1 MEMPAK
7 DAAQQPAGWIPARSF
22 APPKLRGLIWRSLA
36 RIAPGAA
43 RRYHDHLIR
52 EQVRR
57 CRPARADG
65 PLTMIGAF
73 ELNIGIARAAQILC
87 SSMEAAGLPV
97 YPMDCSAVLRPMPG
111 PPARRSAAP
120 ALGTMV
126 FCVNPPQMAPLLTH
140 FGPRICRGKRLVGY
154 WWWELD
160 RLPRAWMRWAEL
172 MDEIW
177 VSSRFI
183 HDTFVREL
191 PRKAIRYVPLCV
203 PEPAPSAA
211 ARGDFG
217 LQPHPFTVLV
227 AFDLSS
233 HWERKNPR
241 GAVAAFRRAFPDAA
255 EAQLVLKVSGAS
267 QHPEHLETLRALTAD
282 MGNVRIIPDNLPE
295 GDLAALIRSCDVLLS
310 LHRAEG
316 LGLFISEAMWL
327 GTPVIATAWSG
338 VLDMLSEDNAL
349 LVRCRPVPV
358 RPSDYPSVMPGA
370 SWAEPD
376 LEHAAECLRRLAA
389 DAGLR
394 SRLRVAARQRAEVLF
409 SADQFRDVAGSL
421 LRPLGE
427 PRDPSASKRGTS

>member
-1 MEMPAK
+1 MTSSP
-7 DAAQQPAGWIPARSF
+7 QWIPARTF
-22 APPKLRGLIWRSLA
+22 TPPKLAGLIWRGLA
-36 RIAPGAA
+36 RFAPGAA
-43 RRYHDHLIR
+43 RQYHDGLIR
-52 EQVRR
+52 GKVRR
-57 CRPARADG
+57 CRTAAGADG
-65 PLTMIGAF
+65 PLTLLGAF
-73 ELNIGIARAAQILC
+73 ELNIGIARAAQILR
-87 SSMEAAGLPV
+87 SSMEAAGLPIH
-97 YPMDCSAVLRPMPG
+97 PMDCSAVLRPMPG
-111 PPARRSAAP
+111 PPARRPAAP
-120 ALGTMV
+120 AHGTMV
-126 FCVNPPQMAPLLTH
+126 FCVNPPQMAPLLAH

-160 RLPRAWMRWAEL
+160 RLPRAWMGWAEL

-183 HDTFVREL
+183 HYTFVREL
-191 PRKAIRYVPLCV
+191 PRTAIRYVPLCV

-211 ARGDFG
+211 VRRDFG
-217 LQPHPFTVLV
+217 LQPHLFTVLV

-241 GAVAAFRRAFPDAA
+241 GAIAAFRRAFPDAA
-255 EAQLVLKVSGAS
+255 EAQLVLKVSGAR
-267 QHPEHLETLRALTAD
+267 QHPAHLEMLRALTVGMD
-282 MGNVRIIPDNLPE
+282 NVRIIQDNLPD

-358 RPSDYPSVMPGA
+358 RPADYPSVMPGA
-370 SWAEPD
+370 RWAEPD
-376 LEHAAECLRRLAA
+376 LDHAAACLRRLAA

-394 SRLRVAARQRAEVLF
+394 NRLRVEARRRAEVLF
-409 SADQFRDVAGSL
+409 GADQFRGVAGSL
-421 LRPLGE
+421 LRPVGE
-427 PRDPSASKRGTS
+427 PRDPSASKRAMS

>member
-1 MEMPAK
+1 M
-7 DAAQQPAGWIPARSF
+7 
-22 APPKLRGLIWRSLA
+22 IWRSLA
-36 RIAPGAA
+36 RFAPGTA
-43 RRYHDHLIR
+43 RRYCDRLIR
-52 EQVRR
+52 GEVRR
-57 CRPARADG
+57 CRTAAGADG
-65 PLTMIGAF
+65 PLTVVGGF
-73 ELNIGIARAAQILC
+73 GLNIGIARAAQILC
-87 SSMEAAGLPV
+87 SSLEAAGLPV

-111 PPARRSAAP
+111 PPARRPAAP
-120 ALGTMV
+120 ARGTIL

-160 RLPRAWMRWAEL
+160 RLPRAWIGWAEL

-191 PRKAIRYVPLCV
+191 PRKTIRYVPLCV
-203 PEPAPSAA
+203 PEPTPSAA
-211 ARGDFG
+211 ARRDFG
-217 LQPHPFTVLV
+217 LQPHLFAVLV

-241 GAVAAFRRAFPDAA
+241 GAIAAFQRAFPDGA
-255 EAQLVLKVSGAS
+255 AQLVLKISGAG
-267 QHPEHLETLRALTAD
+267 QHPEQLETLRALTAG
-282 MGNVRIIPDNLPE
+282 MSNVRIIQDNLPD
-295 GDLAALIRSCDVLLS
+295 GDLAALIQACDVLLS

-338 VLDMLSEDNAL
+338 VLDMLSDDNAL
-349 LVRCRPVPV
+349 LIRCRPVPV
-358 RPSDYPSVMPGA
+358 RPEDYPSVMPGA
-370 SWAEPD
+370 LWAEPD
-376 LEHAAECLRRLAA
+376 IDHAAACLRLLAG

-394 SRLRVAARQRAEVLF
+394 NRLRIEARRRAETLF

-421 LRPLGE
+421 LHPLSGPRAPSAPRPL
-427 PRDPSASKRGTS
+427 A